1 MALRPR
7 VELQDILEKISGIKH
22 AYYAPPTNLT
32 MEYPCIRYELSS
44 IFRRNADNI
53 PYLGAKRYTLT
64 LIDEDPD
71 SPIMMA
77 ILQLPYCSFDRFYTA
92 DGLNHFVFTL
102 YF

>member
-7 VELQDILEKISGIKH
+7 VELQDILERIPGVKH
-22 AYYAPPTNLT
+22 AYYAPPTNIT

-53 PYLGAKRYTLT
+53 PYFGAKRYSLT

-71 SPIMMA
+71 TSIVMA
-77 ILQLPYCSFDRFYTA
+77 ILHLPYSSFDRSYIA